1 MNEIIQAVSTVGFP
15 IVAYG
20 AMFWYMM
27 KQNENHRGETNA
39 LRESIENN
47 TLAVQR
53 LSDYIMKEGRNN
65 D

>member
-1 MNEIIQAVSTVGFP
+1 MNEIIQAISTVGFP

-27 KQNENHRGETNA
+27 KQNENHRGEMGA

-47 TLAVQR
+47 TLTVQR
-53 LSDYIMKEGRNN
+53 LSDYLMKEGNKN